1 MNPNI
6 PKLSYS
12 ASAFSAGVS
21 AFGSASAFSAGAS
34 AFGSSGNLDAIFCA
48 CPWAFWSICSFVSS
62 VRKPDSIERERADC
76 AAFEINCSALS
87 GVIYPI

>member
-12 ASAFSAGVS
+12 ASAFSAGAS

-34 AFGSSGNLDAIFCA
+34 SVVASAGNLDEMFCA
-48 CPWAFWSICSFVSS
+48 CP
-62 VRKPDSIERERADC
+62 
-76 AAFEINCSALS
+76 
-87 GVIYPI
+87 